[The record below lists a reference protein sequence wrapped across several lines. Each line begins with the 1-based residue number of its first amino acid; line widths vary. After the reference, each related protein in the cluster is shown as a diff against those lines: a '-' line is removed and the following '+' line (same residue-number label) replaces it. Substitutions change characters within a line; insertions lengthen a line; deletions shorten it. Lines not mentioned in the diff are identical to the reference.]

1 MIQKYIDTKGK
12 ERAGTQ
18 AIKEYFGS
26 PGYPPVELKEL
37 KALMPSCGG
46 PGTKE
51 LGDGAAEELGWTKK
65 PE

>member
-1 MIQKYIDTKGK
+1 MQKYIGPEGK
-12 ERAGTQ
+12 ERAATQ

-46 PGTKE
+46 PGSVELGMLAAKE
-51 LGDGAAEELGWTKK
+51 LGWASK
-65 PE
+65 PA